1 MIYDDQT
8 NKKEHDE
15 ISHFVG
21 AYLPLLPR
29 VFCYSIFTALI
40 IVFSPCLLY
49 GIVRARRARL
59 YLHDLIRFQRNS
71 DRVLLRAHEDDP
83 LQNNL
88 QFNDMLPNDR
98 NEYSDEWSRENSF
111 NEMLMNLLHGQNVGQ
126 RASLDFN
133 ELRRVKF
140 EDEKQDLDYQE

>member
-1 MIYDDQT
+1 
-8 NKKEHDE
+8 
-15 ISHFVG
+15 
-21 AYLPLLPR
+21 
-29 VFCYSIFTALI
+29 
-40 IVFSPCLLY
+40 
-49 GIVRARRARL
+49 
-59 YLHDLIRFQRNS
+59 
-71 DRVLLRAHEDDP
+71 
-83 LQNNL
+83 
-88 QFNDMLPNDR
+88 MLPNDR